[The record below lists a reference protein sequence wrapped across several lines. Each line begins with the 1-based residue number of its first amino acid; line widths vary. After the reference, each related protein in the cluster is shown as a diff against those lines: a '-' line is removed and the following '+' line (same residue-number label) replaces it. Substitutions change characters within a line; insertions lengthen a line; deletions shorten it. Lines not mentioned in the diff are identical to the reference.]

1 MSFKREV
8 LRTDFTYT
16 DVTTDKAAIW
26 GDVDMDGNVT
36 ISDATEIQ
44 KYLVELVTFTDE
56 QFLAADVNNDGEVN
70 ITDARLIQQ
79 YIVS

>member
-16 DVTTDKAAIW
+16 DVTTDKAVIW

-36 ISDATEIQ
+36 ISNATEIQ
-44 KYLVELVTFTDE
+44 KYLV
-56 QFLAADVNNDGEVN
+56 G
-70 ITDARLIQQ
+70 
-79 YIVS
+79 

>member
-1 MSFKREV
+1 MSLKRGVYV
-8 LRTDFTYT
+8 LTFTYI
-16 DVTTDKAAIW
+16 DVTTDKPVIW
-26 GDVDMDGNVT
+26 GDVDMDGDVT

>member
-1 MSFKREV
+1 
-8 LRTDFTYT
+8 
-16 DVTTDKAAIW
+16 
-26 GDVDMDGNVT
+26 MDGNVT